1 MFASGFS
8 LRQLLFHILVP
19 ITKPVISTA
28 FIMTFLACWNDF
40 PLAKI
45 MLNSPAVRTIS
56 IAASYFKG
64 QFSTNYALMT
74 AGCVILIVPQLL
86 IFTVFQRFI
95 IDGVT
100 AGAVKG

>member
-1 MFASGFS
+1 MTGVQTCA
-8 LRQLLFHILVP
+8 LP
-19 ITKPVISTA
+19 I
-28 FIMTFLACWNDF
+28 C
-40 PLAKI
+40 
-45 MLNSPAVRTIS
+45 TIS

-86 IFTVFQRFI
+86 IFTVFQQFI
-95 IDGVT
+95 IEGVT